1 MRGHTTSGIG
11 ESTCNFVTDYTVFRE
26 GLSGNVVCSPA
37 AVPSIK
43 LSSRQAEHHLFC
55 WMRLENRSG
64 GEREDKGCTL
74 IGLRAVIRS
83 VVLYLEVLPA
93 PPQAHHARDSGQSQ
107 WLFKQTGR
115 LSLWRDSSSFVSSL
129 SSQQNFTSMS
139 SSLSSVLRTVRGG
152 TAQGVTHPGGRAE
165 GRTWIGPH
173 SADGRRWS
181 RSSET
186 ATTWDIQPRVQ
197 AARPSGHSW
206 ASCKLS
212 SLVSTLRPR

>member
-1 MRGHTTSGIG
+1 M
-11 ESTCNFVTDYTVFRE
+11 DYV
-26 GLSGNVVCSPA
+26 
-37 AVPSIK
+37 
-43 LSSRQAEHHLFC
+43 LSSGVWSYIWKSSLPHPRPTMPGTPASLNGSSDRQ
-55 WMRLENRSG
+55 S
-64 GEREDKGCTL
+64 
-74 IGLRAVIRS
+74 
-83 VVLYLEVLPA
+83 
-93 PPQAHHARDSGQSQ
+93 
-107 WLFKQTGR
+107 GR

-165 GRTWIGPH
+165 GRTWTGPH

-186 ATTWDIQPRVQ
+186 ATTWDIRPGVQ
-197 AARPSGHSW
+197 AARPSGRSW
-206 ASCKLS
+206 ASCELS